1 MALAFSVVVI
11 LSGLAALVALTRVG
25 IQTFWATDEQER
37 PPVALVEL
45 LPVLALLLIAFAIT
59 ARADPVLRCMNATVA
74 DLRDPGVYV
83 AGVRA
88 AAPAIPG
95 EGRAP

>member
-1 MALAFSVVVI
+1 M
-11 LSGLAALVALTRVG
+11 
-25 IQTFWATDEQER
+25 
-37 PPVALVEL
+37 
-45 LPVLALLLIAFAIT
+45 LALLLIAFAIT
-59 ARADPVLRCMNATVA
+59 ARADPVLRYMNATVA
-74 DLRDPGVYV
+74 NLRDPGVYV